1 MAPGTCSI
9 SESRAGGCLLRA
21 VSGSARFG
29 SNSTHDPTPVT
40 IPLPSRSPA
49 GPKTGE
55 RLPAAAV
62 PQDSFLACS
71 FPGAISA
78 AKACFD
84 KPGPDQAG
92 ATLSGVGPRSHSR
105 RARPGK

>member
-40 IPLPSRSPA
+40 IAGRS
-49 GPKTGE
+49 E
-55 RLPAAAV
+55 
-62 PQDSFLACS
+62 D
-71 FPGAISA
+71 
-78 AKACFD
+78 
-84 KPGPDQAG
+84 
-92 ATLSGVGPRSHSR
+92 R
-105 RARPGK
+105 RAITGRGGASGLVPRLQLPRRD